1 MPRGTQDTPRA
12 LQDFAYGAITLFGG
26 PFQALPLSIQVPCWS
41 PTTPARIASSRFGLF
56 PWALW
61 LPWAFYCVLLLRPI
75 CNKPQFPK
83 RAVLRLHLHNN
94 SASARGRR
102 RRGLITLL
110 PQRGKADNAL
120 VYLDS
125 AEGQWEGPLA
135 GVWGGWLTWAG
146 LLMSPIHQKTLLHYL
161 QERILRKRASWTM
174 RGVSSVV
181 HYLRRPTEVCVCHL

>member
-1 MPRGTQDTPRA
+1 MFGSV
-12 LQDFAYGAITLFGG
+12 LGGAAVGRRSGGGWAAVGRSGGGRLFCSWEV
-26 PFQALPLSIQVPCWS
+26 LW
-41 PTTPARIASSRFGLF
+41 F